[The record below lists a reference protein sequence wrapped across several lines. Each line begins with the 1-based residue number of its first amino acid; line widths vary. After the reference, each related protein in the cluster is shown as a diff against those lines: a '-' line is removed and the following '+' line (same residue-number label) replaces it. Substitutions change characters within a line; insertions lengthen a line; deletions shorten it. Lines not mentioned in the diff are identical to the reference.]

1 MKGLL
6 VVSAETAT
14 FLWPAGEEA
23 GSAIRQ
29 LTLPLKVAVHRNP
42 ADGIAF
48 APLGSLS
55 SDSEAEIVVV
65 ERLGAHLPIWEDV
78 DLLSILLRGFFST
91 AANEL
96 PASARNVS
104 YYLYFPPWMAPRE
117 RRLLRNAARDSG
129 LTVLDGLERGLA
141 LALAQAQRRAAPA
154 AGGWVIA
161 DRCGSDLDL
170 YAIAKERTSGR
181 EELSLT
187 LYRQCSEL
195 FSSYYVARDQA
206 MEHAV
211 SESLA
216 SLPGDWPLL
225 AADGEA
231 ANLLNAVAG
240 TRSPV
245 EEVSFSEY
253 LAENLRSEEESAI
266 RFTRKWRYWLDH
278 GDARLDPLTT
288 GKESFPCRLERLFE
302 IPERPPQQLYVGLR
316 AGFAETRR
324 ETHEICRVILSR
336 PHDFHFAPGHLLVR
350 ASLAT
355 AERGELA
362 VEVLQRAKQVH
373 VEKVEFPS

>member
-14 FLWPAGEEA
+14 FFWPAGEEV
-23 GSAIRQ
+23 GSAVRQ
-29 LTLPLKVAVHRNP
+29 LTLPLNIAVHRNP

-48 APLGSLS
+48 APPGSLS
-55 SDSEAEIVVV
+55 SDSEAESVVV
-65 ERLGAHLPIWEDV
+65 ERLGAHLPIWEDI
-78 DLLSILLRGFFST
+78 DLLSILLRGFFLA

-96 PASARNVS
+96 PASARHLPYN
-104 YYLYFPPWMAPRE
+104 LYFPPWMAPRE
-117 RRLLRNAARDSG
+117 RRLLRNTARDSG
-129 LTVLDGLERGLA
+129 LTVLEDLERGLA
-141 LALAQAQRRAAPA
+141 LAMTQAQRCAAPA

-170 YAIAKERTSGR
+170 YAIAKERAGSR
-181 EELSLT
+181 QELSLI

-195 FSSYYVARDQA
+195 FSSYYTARNQA
-206 MEHAV
+206 MEHDV
-211 SESLA
+211 SDSLA

-225 AADGEA
+225 ASDGEA
-231 ANLLNAVAG
+231 ASLLRAVAG
-240 TRSPV
+240 TRSV
-245 EEVSFSEY
+245 GEVSFSEC
-253 LAENLRSEEESAI
+253 LARNLRSEEEPTI
-266 RFTRKWRYWLDH
+266 RLSRKWRYWLDH
-278 GDARLDPLTT
+278 GDARLDPLTM
-288 GKESFPCRLERLFE
+288 GKESFPCRFERLFN

-324 ETHEICRVILSR
+324 ETYEVCRIILSR

-350 ASLAT
+350 TSLAT

-362 VEVLQRAKQVH
+362 VEVLQHAKQTH